1 LRFGKL
7 SICTLICAMVML
19 FCASALAS
27 GILVK
32 EGSTGA
38 DVVTVQALL
47 KEKGFFSGKED
58 GICGPE
64 TVKAIKAF
72 QKSEGLVV
80 DGICGPQTYK
90 RLDPYAQERDIDRG
104 IEGGRAVFV
113 HATAYSPEETSG
125 VTALGTAVR
134 KGIIASDPNVIPMG
148 TKVYIPGYGEA
159 VAEDCGSSIVGNIID
174 IAFDTHAEAIA
185 FGRQDIEIYILE

>member
-1 LRFGKL
+1 MRFGRL
-7 SICTLICAMVML
+7 SICALICAMVMM

-58 GICGPE
+58 GVCGPE

-72 QKSEGLVV
+72 QKSEGLCRKNGRAGDLRHA
-80 DGICGPQTYK
+80 DGGGGF
-90 RLDPYAQERDIDRG
+90 R

-159 VAEDCGSSIVGNIID
+159 VAEDCGGNIVGNIID
-174 IAFDTHAEAIA
+174 IAFDTHAEAMA